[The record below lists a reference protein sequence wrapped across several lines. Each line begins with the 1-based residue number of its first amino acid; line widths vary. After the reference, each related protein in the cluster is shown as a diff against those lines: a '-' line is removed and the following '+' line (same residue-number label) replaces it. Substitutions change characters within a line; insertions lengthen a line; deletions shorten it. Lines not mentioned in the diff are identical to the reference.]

1 MKEFAGFPE
10 GKTRL
15 TVVPSQFILELLPN
29 FDHLGELKLLLYAFW
44 HLDQQEGP
52 FRYMIYQDFINDDQ
66 FMSGMGNHEEE
77 AQQLLDE
84 ALHLAVDHCL
94 LLESIITLDDQT
106 VSAYFLNS
114 PKGRAAVAAIARGEW
129 QPTEDSRAPI
139 EITPQESNIF
149 RLYQENIG
157 PLTPIIA
164 DALGEA
170 EDTYPG
176 TWIDDAFR
184 IAVEKNNR
192 NWRYI
197 AAILENWQRKG
208 RYERKDRRDSEE
220 ARRRYAEWED

>member
-1 MKEFAGFPE
+1 
-10 GKTRL
+10 
-15 TVVPSQFILELLPN
+15 
-29 FDHLGELKLLLYAFW
+29 LLLYVFW

-52 FRYMIYQDFINDDQ
+52 FRYIIYQDIISDDQ
-66 FMSGMGNHEEE
+66 FMSGMGNNGEE

-94 LLESIITLDDQT
+94 LMESIITLDDQT